1 MRFFTS
7 LTYLLEGSDILGG
20 EGDPDPVH
28 LLLLLSGLAILINKQ
43 ISSLL
48 FSIQVNLILN
58 KTLHFNNLHSF
69 KWLSREGPR

>member
-1 MRFFTS
+1 MRFFDS

-28 LLLLLSGLAILINKQ
+28 LLLLLSGLAILINQQ

-48 FSIQVNLILN
+48 FSVKLI
-58 KTLHFNNLHSF
+58 S
-69 KWLSREGPR
+69 